1 VSLASACLR
10 LATPTNTA
18 LTRDF
23 VDGGCARA
31 IISGSAR
38 SVYNTVMARH
48 LHLQARLLTLLLVT
62 ALLLVLVAALA
73 AGGQLSASAG
83 TSTPPCATNVSAG
96 SLPTALHV
104 ERTSYLPQFP
114 TREYRVRDVA
124 AVQRLYAAACALPVL
139 APNNATSCPSG
150 FGLVYQ
156 LTFLGTST
164 PVRSMELHDGCWR
177 LTIGSEV
184 HATNPSFLSLVART
198 LRIPSLVPTV
208 VGFSPTTESD
218 LV

>member
-1 VSLASACLR
+1 VGWGEVIS
-10 LATPTNTA
+10 
-18 LTRDF
+18 
-23 VDGGCARA
+23 GCAWLMYN
-31 IISGSAR
+31 SG
-38 SVYNTVMARH
+38 MARH
-48 LHLQARLLTLLLVT
+48 LHLQARLLTLLLLT
-62 ALLLVLVAALA
+62 PMLLVLAAALA
-73 AGGQLSASAG
+73 ASGQLSASAG
-83 TSTPPCATNVSAG
+83 TSTPPCATNVSVG

-104 ERTSYLPQFP
+104 ERTSDFPQFP

-139 APNNATSCPSG
+139 APNTRSSCHKG

-177 LTIGSEV
+177 LTIGAEV

-198 LRIPSLVPTV
+198 LRIPSLIPTV
-208 VGFSPTTESD
+208 VGFSPTTKSD